1 MATDETLTPSFSPQ
15 CVKTQALLGTP
26 RLHVLAAGR
35 PTRSREEDVCFP
47 LCGTLGL
54 WRSPCCGGAKSCSL
68 VSPTTLAQFQ
78 APHVSEDASPCHDFS
93 PQKFSL
99 GSLVSSLHLFSISWG
114 CWDLST
120 WIQGL
125 VLAHTILISRTCPAT
140 LSPSIY
146 IYVSYCRISEVKY
159 NVRDTLPC
167 WYCLLG
173 FINLSSR
180 ISMVIGELT
189 GIVNSLVW
197 AARKRNSPIRW
208 T

>member
-54 WRSPCCGGAKSCSL
+54 WRSPCCGGAKSCGL

-125 VLAHTILISRTCPAT
+125 AFGPHYFNITYVPCNT
-140 LSPSIY
+140 LSFY
-146 IYVSYCRISEVKY
+146 LY
-159 NVRDTLPC
+159 L
-167 WYCLLG
+167 CLLLQ
-173 FINLSSR
+173 NLQGQ
-180 ISMVIGELT
+180 V
-189 GIVNSLVW
+189 
-197 AARKRNSPIRW
+197 
-208 T
+208 